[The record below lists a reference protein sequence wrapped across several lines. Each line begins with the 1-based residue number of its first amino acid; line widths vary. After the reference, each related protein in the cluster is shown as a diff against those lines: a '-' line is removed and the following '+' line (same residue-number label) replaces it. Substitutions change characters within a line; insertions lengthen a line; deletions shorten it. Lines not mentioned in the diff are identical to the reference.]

1 VPFKIQRVPRGL
13 QNLLSTSGGNTPV
26 DLEDRVQ
33 ASLDLLQ
40 FYGATQLNSAFDS
53 AVIVEGG
60 SVSMTLNTTPASVP
74 TPWVLLYAL
83 WATVLKTATMTAGAA
98 AIELNRGTTH
108 NMLVAAKEV
117 GPFGATESGNIVFGG
132 LLPYPLLCPPGSVAR
147 TRLNILGTDANAT
160 CSIFAEFGVL
170 N

>member
-98 AIELNRGTTH
+98 A
-108 NMLVAAKEV
+108 
-117 GPFGATESGNIVFGG
+117 
-132 LLPYPLLCPPGSVAR
+132 
-147 TRLNILGTDANAT
+147 T
-160 CSIFAEFGVL
+160 CSLLQKRSGRSARPNRATSSSAACCRIRCSVHPAAL
-170 N
+170 RALD